1 MNAYQPLN
9 CDLHDYLEIACMH
22 RYGLQIEMIDGQ
34 GFAAR
39 ALTTRTAP
47 SKEEFFVLQ
56 NDNGQF
62 EVRLDQML
70 AITPLDPKAS
80 FGRIEL
86 AGSYCAF

>member
-22 RYGLQIEMIDGQ
+22 RYGLQIEMIDGR
-34 GFAAR
+34 GFSAR

-70 AITPLDPKAS
+70 AITPLDPNAS
-80 FGRIEL
+80 FSRIEL

>member
-22 RYGLQIEMIDGQ
+22 RYGLQIELLDGPS
-34 GFAAR
+34 FAAR

-47 SKEEFFVLQ
+47 SKEEFLVLQ
-56 NDNGQF
+56 NDNDQF
-62 EVRLDQML
+62 EVRLDQLL
-70 AITPLDPKAS
+70 AITPLDPDAS

>member
-22 RYGLQIEMIDGQ
+22 RYCLQIEMLDGQ
-34 GFAAR
+34 GLAAR

-47 SKEEFFVLQ
+47 SKQEFLVLQ
-56 NDNGQF
+56 GNNGQF
-62 EVRLDQML
+62 EVRLDQLL
-70 AITPLDPKAS
+70 AITPLDPNAS

-86 AGSYCAF
+86 AGSYCEF